1 MAPDTPALRV
11 QDLTAG
17 YGGLPALHGVS
28 LEVNRG
34 EIVALVGANGAGKS
48 TLLRSIAGLLQPG
61 SGRIDLDGRRI
72 DGRPAHE
79 IVRSG
84 IAYVPE
90 GRHLFGRLTVL
101 DNLLLGAYTQPDERT
116 RAQGLDEVTTLFP
129 VLKDRAGQLAGTL
142 SGGEQQMLAIARG
155 LMSRP
160 RVLLL
165 DEPSLGIA
173 PKLVARIYE
182 ALSAIN
188 RAGLTL
194 LLVEQNVRAALACAS
209 RAYVLQTGRIVRAG
223 ASADLLGSDLVRKAF
238 LGL

>member
-1 MAPDTPALRV
+1 LAHDEPALRV
-11 QDLTAG
+11 QDLVAG

-28 LEVNRG
+28 LEVKRG

-48 TLLRSIAGLLQPG
+48 TLLRAIAGLLRPG
-61 SGRIDLDGRRI
+61 AGRIELDGRRI

-101 DNLLLGAYTQPDERT
+101 DNLLLGAFTQRDQDA
-116 RAQGLDEVTTLFP
+116 RAHALDEVTALFP
-129 VLKDRAGQLAGTL
+129 VLKDRASQLAGTL

-182 ALSAIN
+182 SLAAIN

-209 RAYVLQTGRIVRAG
+209 RAYVLQTGRIVREG
-223 ASADLLGSDLVRKAF
+223 ASADLLGSDLVRRAF

>member
-1 MAPDTPALRV
+1 LAHDGPALRV
-11 QDLTAG
+11 EDLIAG

-28 LEVNRG
+28 LEVKRG

-48 TLLRSIAGLLQPG
+48 TLLRAIAGLLRPG

-101 DNLLLGAYTQPDERT
+101 DNLLLGAFIHRDGRVQALE
-116 RAQGLDEVTTLFP
+116 EVTSLFP
-129 VLKDRAGQLAGTL
+129 VLKDRARQLAGTL

-173 PKLVARIYE
+173 PRLVSRIYE
-182 ALSAIN
+182 ALAAIN

-209 RAYVLQTGRIVRAG
+209 RAYVLQTGRIVREG
-223 ASADLLGSDLVRKAF
+223 ASGDLLGSDLVRRAF

>member
-1 MAPDTPALRV
+1 MAHEAPALRV
-11 QDLTAG
+11 LDLSAG
-17 YGGLPALHGVS
+17 YGGLPALNGVS
-28 LEVNRG
+28 LEVRRG

-48 TLLRSIAGLLQPG
+48 TLLRAVAGLLQPAA
-61 SGRIDLDGRRI
+61 GRIEHEGRRI

-101 DNLLLGAYTQPDERT
+101 DNLLLGAFTHHDGRE
-116 RAQGLDEVTTLFP
+116 QGLDEVTALFP
-129 VLKDRAGQLAGTL
+129 VLKDRSNQLAGTL

-160 RVLLL
+160 SILLL

-182 ALSAIN
+182 ALQAIN
-188 RAGLTL
+188 AKGLTL
-194 LLVEQNVRAALACAS
+194 LLVEQNVRAALTCAS
-209 RAYVLQTGRIVRAG
+209 RAYVLQTGRMVREG
-223 ASADLLGSDLVRKAF
+223 PSADLLGSDLVRRAF

>member
-1 MAPDTPALRV
+1 MLRV
-11 QDLTAG
+11 RDLTAG
-17 YGGLPALHGVS
+17 YGGVPVLHGVS
-28 LEVNRG
+28 VEAKHG

-48 TLLRSIAGLLQPG
+48 TLLRSVAGLSRPF
-61 SGRIDLDGRRI
+61 SGQVEVEGRRI

-84 IAYVPE
+84 VAYVPE
-90 GRHLFGRLTVL
+90 GRHLFGRLTVR
-101 DNLLLGAYTQPDERT
+101 DNLLLGAYARRDEQLR
-116 RAQGLDEVTTLFP
+116 RQALDDAMTLFP

-160 RVLLL
+160 RLLLL

-182 ALSAIN
+182 ALGAIN
-188 RAGLTL
+188 QRGLTL
-194 LLVEQNVRAALACAS
+194 LLVEQNVRAALGCAT
-209 RAYVLQTGRIVRAG
+209 RAYVLQTGRIVREG
-223 ASADLLGSDLVRKAF
+223 ASAELLGSELVRKAF

>member
-1 MAPDTPALRV
+1 LAPDAPALRV

-28 LEVNRG
+28 LEVKRG

-61 SGRIDLDGRRI
+61 SGRIDLEGRRI

-101 DNLLLGAYTQPDERT
+101 DNLLLGAYTQPDERS

-129 VLKDRAGQLAGTL
+129 VLNDRAGQLAGTL

-182 ALSAIN
+182 SLGAIN

-209 RAYVLQTGRIVRAG
+209 RAYVLQTGRIVREG

>member
-1 MAPDTPALRV
+1 LAHDGPALRV
-11 QDLTAG
+11 EDLIAG

-28 LEVNRG
+28 LEVKRG

-48 TLLRSIAGLLQPG
+48 TLLRAIAGLLRPG

-101 DNLLLGAYTQPDERT
+101 DNLLLGAFIHRDGRGQALE
-116 RAQGLDEVTTLFP
+116 EVTSLFP
-129 VLKDRAGQLAGTL
+129 VLKDRARQLAGTL

-173 PKLVARIYE
+173 PRLVSRIYE
-182 ALSAIN
+182 ALAAIN

-209 RAYVLQTGRIVRAG
+209 RAYVLQTGRIVREG
-223 ASADLLGSDLVRKAF
+223 ASGDLLGSDLVRRAF

>member
-1 MAPDTPALRV
+1 MAPDAPALRV

-28 LEVNRG
+28 LEVKRG

-61 SGRIDLDGRRI
+61 SGRIELDGRRI
-72 DGRPAHE
+72 EGRPAHE

-101 DNLLLGAYTQPDERT
+101 DNLLLGAFTQRDERT
-116 RAQGLDEVTTLFP
+116 RAKGLDEVTTLFP
-129 VLKDRAGQLAGTL
+129 VLNDRARQLAGTL

-173 PKLVARIYE
+173 PRLVARIYE
-182 ALSAIN
+182 SLAAIN

-209 RAYVLQTGRIVRAG
+209 RAYVLQTGRIVREG
-223 ASADLLGSDLVRKAF
+223 ASADLLGTDLVRKAF

>member
-1 MAPDTPALRV
+1 LADEAPALRV

-28 LEVNRG
+28 LEVKRG

-48 TLLRSIAGLLQPG
+48 TLLRAVAGLLQPRA
-61 SGRIDLDGRRI
+61 GRIDLEGQRI
-72 DGRPAHE
+72 DGCAAHE

-101 DNLLLGAYTQPDERT
+101 DNLLLGAFTYRDP
-116 RAQGLDEVTTLFP
+116 RARARGLDEVTALFP
-129 VLKDRAGQLAGTL
+129 VLKDRARQLAGTL

-160 RVLLL
+160 RLLLL

-209 RAYVLQTGRIVRAG
+209 RAYVLQTGRMVREG
-223 ASADLLGSDLVRKAF
+223 PSAELLGSDLVRRAF

>member
-1 MAPDTPALRV
+1 LAHEAPALRV
-11 QDLTAG
+11 RDLTAG

-28 LEVNRG
+28 LEVKRG

-48 TLLRSIAGLLQPG
+48 TLLRAVAGLLRPAA
-61 SGRIDLDGRRI
+61 GRIDLEGERV

-101 DNLLLGAYTQPDERT
+101 DNLLLGAFTHPDEHS
-116 RAQGLDEVTTLFP
+116 RAQSLDEVAALFP
-129 VLKDRAGQLAGTL
+129 VLKERARQLAGTL

-160 RVLLL
+160 RLLLL

-182 ALSAIN
+182 ALAAIN

-209 RAYVLQTGRIVRAG
+209 RAYVLQTGRMVREG
-223 ASADLLGSDLVRKAF
+223 ASAELLGSDLVRRAF

>member
-1 MAPDTPALRV
+1 LAHEAAALRV
-11 QDLTAG
+11 LDLTAG

-28 LEVNRG
+28 LEAKRG

-48 TLLRSIAGLLQPG
+48 TLLRAVAGLLQPAA
-61 SGRIDLDGRRI
+61 GRIEHEGRRI

-101 DNLLLGAYTQPDERT
+101 DNLLLGAFTHHDGRGQ
-116 RAQGLDEVTTLFP
+116 ALDEVTALFP
-129 VLKDRAGQLAGTL
+129 VLKERSSQLAGTL
-142 SGGEQQMLAIARG
+142 SGGEQQMLAIGRG

-160 RVLLL
+160 SILLL

-182 ALSAIN
+182 ALQAIN
-188 RAGLTL
+188 RKGLTL

-209 RAYVLQTGRIVRAG
+209 RAYVLQTGRIVREG
-223 ASADLLGSDLVRKAF
+223 SSAELLGSDLVRRAF

>member
-1 MAPDTPALRV
+1 MADEPALRV
-11 QDLTAG
+11 QDLEAG

-28 LEVNRG
+28 LEVKRG

-48 TLLRSIAGLLQPG
+48 TLLRAVAGLLQPAA
-61 SGRIDLDGRRI
+61 GRIEHEGKRI
-72 DGRPAHE
+72 DGHPAHE

-101 DNLLLGAYTQPDERT
+101 DNLLLGAFTHHDGRE
-116 RAQGLDEVTTLFP
+116 QGLDEVTALFP
-129 VLKDRAGQLAGTL
+129 VLKERASQLAGTL

-160 RVLLL
+160 RLLLL

-173 PKLVARIYE
+173 PKLVTRIYE
-182 ALSAIN
+182 ALTAIN

-209 RAYVLQTGRIVRAG
+209 RAYVLQTGRIVREG
-223 ASADLLGSDLVRKAF
+223 NSAELLGSDLVRQAF

>member
-1 MAPDTPALRV
+1 LAHEAPALRV
-11 QDLTAG
+11 RDLTAG

-28 LEVNRG
+28 LEVKRG

-48 TLLRSIAGLLQPG
+48 TLLRAVAGLLQPSGG
-61 SGRIDLDGRRI
+61 SIEQEGNRI

-79 IVRSG
+79 IIRSG

-90 GRHLFGRLTVL
+90 GRRLFGRLTVL
-101 DNLLLGAYTQPDERT
+101 DNLLLGAFTHHDGREQ
-116 RAQGLDEVTTLFP
+116 ALDEVTALFP
-129 VLKDRAGQLAGTL
+129 VLRDRAGQLAGTL

-160 RVLLL
+160 RLLLL

-182 ALSAIN
+182 ALQAIN
-188 RAGLTL
+188 RKGLTL
-194 LLVEQNVRAALACAS
+194 LLVEQNVRAALGCAS
-209 RAYVLQTGRIVRAG
+209 RAYVLQTGRMVRDG
-223 ASADLLGSDLVRKAF
+223 PSAELLGSDLVRRAF

>member
-1 MAPDTPALRV
+1 LAPDAPALRV

-28 LEVNRG
+28 LEVKRG

-61 SGRIDLDGRRI
+61 SGRIDLEGRRI

-129 VLKDRAGQLAGTL
+129 VLNDRAGQLAGTL

-182 ALSAIN
+182 SLAAIN

-209 RAYVLQTGRIVRAG
+209 RAYVLQTGRIVREG